1 MEEYYILKRVLFK
14 VMRIFLKIF
23 GKRFIYKGWVVKSC
37 QDWLLRIKRE

>member
-23 GKRFIYKGWVVKSC
+23 GKCFIYKSTHTT
-37 QDWLLRIKRE
+37 